1 MTAKVAVSTADVG
14 HLYCY
19 MSASCVFSIYVFIQG
34 RILEW
39 APAGPGPRQ
48 CDKLTWA
55 SSWVKF
61 CYISVIMSVT

>member
-48 CDKLTWA
+48 CDKLTGPVA
-55 SSWVKF
+55 G
-61 CYISVIMSVT
+61 